1 MWPAYGLAAL
11 VGYLLGSFPTG
22 YLVGRAKG
30 MDIREHGSKN
40 IGATNVVRVLG
51 KGPGFLVFGVDA
63 LKGWLAVSLA
73 RLFTGSQL
81 IRYLMPPSDRPVR
94 FLGQPTDLRV
104 WTMTPHAEWD
114 RWVVIAGIV
123 AAVACILGH
132 NFPVWL
138 RFRGGKGIATS
149 AGVLLGLVPL
159 AVAVGVVVWLATFY
173 ALRYVSVASLLA
185 AVSLPVTV
193 GFLWHA
199 GRADGALFAFSL
211 LAAALA
217 WWRHR
222 ANLQRLLAGTEPRFA
237 KKKPA

>member
-22 YLVGRAKG
+22 YLVAKAKG
-30 MDIREHGSKN
+30 IDIREHGSGN
-40 IGATNVVRVLG
+40 IGATNVLRVLG
-51 KGPGFLVFGVDA
+51 KGLGFLVFGVDA
-63 LKGWLAVSLA
+63 LKGFTAVWFGQLFGSWLRDNYAHIAKEIGVRLQDQIVVLA
-73 RLFTGSQL
+73 
-81 IRYLMPPSDRPVR
+81 I
-94 FLGQPTDLRV
+94 
-104 WTMTPHAEWD
+104 
-114 RWVVIAGIV
+114 IAAI
-123 AAVACILGH
+123 ACILGH

-159 AVAVGVVVWLATFY
+159 AVAVGVAVWVATFY

-193 GFLWHA
+193 GFLWRY

-222 ANLQRLLAGTEPRFA
+222 TNLQRLLAGTEPRFEK

>member
-22 YLVGRAKG
+22 YLVAKAKG
-30 MDIREHGSKN
+30 VDIRQHGSGN

-51 KGPGFLVFGVDA
+51 KGPGFLVFAVDA
-63 LKGWLAVSLA
+63 LKGWLAVSLSA
-73 RLFTGSQL
+73 FLAGVLLFYPQAIADSKHQG
-81 IRYLMPPSDRPVR
+81 PPV
-94 FLGQPTDLRV
+94 
-104 WTMTPHAEWD
+104 PHAD
-114 RWVVIAGIV
+114 LATQVILASIV
-123 AAVACILGH
+123 GAIACILGH

-159 AVAVGVVVWLATFY
+159 AAGVGVAVWVAAFY
-173 ALRYVSVASLLA
+173 TLRYVSVASLLA

-193 GFLWHA
+193 GFLWHY
-199 GRADGALFAFSL
+199 GRADGALFAFTL

-222 ANLQRLLAGTEPRFA
+222 ANIQRLLAGTEPRFA
-237 KKKPA
+237 KKKKPA